1 MAFVTY
7 FSGFAGT
14 DLTPAQRSQPSRLGR
29 PQRPQYECSNA
40 SIGVFLGLGLLSGAQ
55 ARRSKFHSQIS
66 HRSKVQL
73 AARRRGRSE
82 DVGNLDPFKH
92 LTPRAEDLE
101 PGERLFQQVYR
112 PNMRIA
118 DLPEDEQTDQEEPD
132 ESYIPKK
139 RRGKAGWL
147 AANQELKKDPAYG
160 KKWVLDPRKSG
171 PKKKRWAVGEVVD
184 EVQDIDKNASRL
196 RTMYKRPRF
205 DWKDAEKDDLRT
217 EAMSGKM
224 AAIGNDEVWISKF
237 LSHSGVCSRRR
248 VKELVLQGRITVNG
262 DVIQDPVLKIDPKK
276 DTVAVDG
283 KVQNLRTLDELVWV
297 MLNKPKDILSTLE
310 DPAGRKTVADLVPFA
325 RARRLVPI
333 GRLERNSTGIILL
346 TNDYEWHTV
355 LAHPR
360 YEMPK
365 RYRVTV
371 YNGAPDSQRMQALQT
386 GLHLPDE
393 GRPCL
398 PLEELEVLQN
408 DRRLGMATL
417 GFVMKEGK
425 YRQILRMFEFIGH
438 PIRAVKRTQIGLV
451 RLDKELKAGEYRM
464 LTPKEIRRLKGSTI
478 LKKPSGDPIA
488 RAKKTENVFSG
499 SEDDIEFDELD
510 RPQSRTDKLPRGRRR
525 REGDGES
532 RGSRRAFAPQE
543 EEDPREAS
551 LQGLKALEDSAYR
564 EGGAMGSEEQDD
576 WETSWI
582 QQLDEMTSKRT
593 R

>member
-29 PQRPQYECSNA
+29 SQRHAQYECSNA
-40 SIGVFLGLGLLSGAQ
+40 SVGAFLGLGLLSS
-55 ARRSKFHSQIS
+55 ARRSKFSWISQRS
-66 HRSKVQL
+66 KASKVQL
-73 AARRRGRSE
+73 AARRRRSK
-82 DVGNLDPFKH
+82 DVEKLDPFKH

-118 DLPEDEQTDQEEPD
+118 DFPDETDQEESQEPD
-132 ESYIPKK
+132 DFPKK
-139 RRGKAGWL
+139 RRGKADWL

-196 RTMYKRPRF
+196 RTMYQRPRF

-371 YNGAPDSQRMQALQT
+371 YNGAPDSQRMQALQS

-398 PLEELEVLQN
+398 PLQELEVLQN

-451 RLDKELKAGEYRM
+451 RLDKELKAGDYRM

-478 LKKPSGDPIA
+478 LKKPLGDPIA

-510 RPQSRTDKLPRGRRR
+510 RPQSRTGKLPRGRRR
-525 REGDGES
+525 REEDGGS
-532 RGSRRAFAPQE
+532 RGSRRALQEDEPQ
-543 EEDPREAS
+543 EAS

-564 EGGAMGSEEQDD
+564 EGSVLAPEEQDD

-582 QQLDEMTSKRT
+582 QQLDEMTSKST